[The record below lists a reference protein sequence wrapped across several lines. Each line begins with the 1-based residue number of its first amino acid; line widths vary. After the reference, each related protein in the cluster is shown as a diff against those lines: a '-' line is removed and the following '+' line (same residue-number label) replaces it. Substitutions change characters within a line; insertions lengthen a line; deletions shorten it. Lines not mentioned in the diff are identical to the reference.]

1 MIAIVGFLVRMI
13 GPLQHSGF
21 KFQVSSFS
29 PGKWKGETRNA
40 EAFILFVMPRQSKRA
55 KVLSSRVVYRGPVFH
70 VTTDR
75 VQEPGGIVAR
85 RDVVRHS
92 GSIVIMAADDSRSEL
107 RVLLARQY
115 RHPAGDYLW
124 ELPAG
129 RIDPGESELTGA
141 KRELLEETG
150 YTAARWS
157 RALFFYSS
165 PGFLDETMAIYL
177 ATGLKRGKAKPEED
191 EYIRIR
197 MFPLSQLVTMVMRGA
212 IRDGKTISA
221 VLWLAQ
227 LRQPAKSAARHSKPG

>member
-1 MIAIVGFLVRMI
+1 
-13 GPLQHSGF
+13 
-21 KFQVSSFS
+21 
-29 PGKWKGETRNA
+29 
-40 EAFILFVMPRQSKRA
+40 MPRKSKRA
-55 KVLSSRVVYRGPVFH
+55 KVLSSRVVYRGPVFY
-70 VTTDR
+70 VTTDH
-75 VQEPGGIVAR
+75 VQEPGAIVAR

-92 GSIVIMAADDSRSEL
+92 GSIVIMAVDNSRPEP

-115 RHPAGDYLW
+115 RHPAGNYLW

-129 RIDPGESELTGA
+129 RIDPGESQLTGA
-141 KRELLEETG
+141 RRELLEETG
-150 YTAARWS
+150 YSAAKWR

-177 ATGLKRGKAKPEED
+177 ATGLKRGKAQPEED

-197 MFPLSQLVTMVMRGA
+197 MFPLPQLVRMVMRGA

-227 LRQPAKSAARHSKPG
+227 LRRTVRRSPAPRPIPA